1 MVGRPLALSQYSAKT
16 VMERN
21 FDDQAALNREEERK
35 AKGRAALKKFREK
48 EKREKLEREKRF
60 EHLSRENQDIKQRT
74 AVYREVVIK
83 RYHIEKML
91 FGLFDFFFVNLVYI
105 FNNQY

>member
-60 EHLSRENQDIKQRT
+60 GHLSRENQDIKQRT

-105 FNNQY
+105 FNNQ

>member
-1 MVGRPLALSQYSAKT
+1 
-16 VMERN
+16 MERI

-35 AKGRAALKKFREK
+35 AKARATLKKFREK

-60 EHLSRENQDIKQRT
+60 EHLRRENQYITQRT

-83 RYHIEKML
+83 RYHIPWFISFLLCKPCL
-91 FGLFDFFFVNLVYI
+91 YFQQSILAAKNYRI
-105 FNNQY
+105 Q

>member
-1 MVGRPLALSQYSAKT
+1 MALSQYSAKT

-74 AVYREVVIK
+74 SVYQEVVIK
-83 RYHIEKML
+83 RYHIEKKIL
-91 FGLFDFFFVNLVYI
+91 FGLFHFFFVNLVYI
-105 FNNQY
+105 FNNQH